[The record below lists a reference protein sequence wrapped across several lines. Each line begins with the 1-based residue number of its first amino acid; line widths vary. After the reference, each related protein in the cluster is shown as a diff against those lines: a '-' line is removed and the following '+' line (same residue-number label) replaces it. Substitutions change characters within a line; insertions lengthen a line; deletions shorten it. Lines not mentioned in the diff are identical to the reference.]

1 MDLFSLI
8 KKLLQKFTYNFPFLG
23 LFSQKNIFTIFIKVN
38 KYDIMNLCCQLK
50 VCMCVK
56 KIGRC

>member
-38 KYDIMNLCCQLK
+38 KYDIMNLCC
-50 VCMCVK
+50 
-56 KIGRC
+56 